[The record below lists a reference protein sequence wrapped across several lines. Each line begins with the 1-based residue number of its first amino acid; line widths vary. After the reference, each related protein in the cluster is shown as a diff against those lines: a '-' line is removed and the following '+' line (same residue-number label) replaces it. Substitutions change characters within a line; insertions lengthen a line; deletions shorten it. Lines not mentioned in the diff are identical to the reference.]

1 MVKNSA
7 RSRAAN
13 KPSATRSL
21 FEQELVTTDQSPTY
35 LVDGSGYIFRA
46 YYAVGALTAPDG
58 LPTNALFGFT
68 RMLLK
73 LIQEAASSRIAVTFD
88 LGRETFRLALYPE
101 YKANRGECPEDLVPQ
116 LPYFKHIVEALGLPV
131 LSLPGYE
138 ADDVIGTVAKRL
150 ADHGERVVVV
160 SGDKD
165 LLQLVGPQVTVWD
178 TMHDRR
184 FSIAEVKERFGV
196 GPDKVVEVLA
206 LMGDSSDNIP
216 GLSGAGPKTATQ
228 LIERFGSVEGVLR
241 SIDAI
246 EADSSIRNRAKLAKT
261 LREQEQIVRLSRTL
275 VQIAL
280 DAPVELHT
288 GTDAV
293 HIESLSLEG
302 LKQALTRRPP
312 EAEILRELCTRLNF
326 TSLLAELS
334 ATDLQGVKAHEP
346 ERADHY
352 RTVYARDFEAWVQDF
367 KNQKRFAFDTET
379 TSLDVRQAKLVGV
392 SVCWSSDEAFY
403 IPLGHH
409 QSPEPQ
415 VSLEHFISATRAT
428 WEDAKTEKV
437 GQNLKYDAQVFSQV
451 GLHVDGIAFDTMV
464 AAYLLNPD
472 KGSFNLTAL
481 AEEFLGKARLTGGR
495 VIEFEEV
502 LGEGATFADVAVEPA
517 TRYACQDAH
526 YAWMLSEVLGERIER
541 EGLLPVFR
549 DLEMPLV
556 SVIARMELHGIRLD
570 TQFLGLMSTEF
581 GSLIE
586 QLRGQIF
593 EMAGG
598 EFNVNSPKQLSE
610 VLFEK
615 LGIPS
620 KGLKR
625 TKTGIS
631 TDSSVLEKL
640 SLIHPLPEVL
650 LKYRMLHKLKST
662 YIDVLPAQVSPV
674 TGRLH
679 TRFNQTGTG
688 TGRLSSSDPNLQNI
702 PIQTPE
708 GARIREAF
716 IAAPGWTLISADYSQ
731 IELRLLA
738 HLSNDETLIQAFRDE
753 VDIHAQT
760 ARELLQLDGEVSPEQ
775 RRLGKTMNFGIIYG
789 MSGFR
794 LARELGISVA
804 EADQYI
810 TDYFRRFPGVRNYF
824 DELEQQA
831 SAEGFVRTI
840 MGRKRVISAIDQEG
854 RDKGFAARVAIN
866 APIQGS
872 AADVIKKAMVDIDR
886 LLLASAMEM
895 RLLLQ
900 IHDELV
906 LECKQDIL
914 EEGSRLVRA
923 HMERVMPLRVPLKVE
938 LGSGANWHL
947 AH

>member
-1 MVKNSA
+1 
-7 RSRAAN
+7 
-13 KPSATRSL
+13 
-21 FEQELVTTDQSPTY
+21 
-35 LVDGSGYIFRA
+35 
-46 YYAVGALTAPDG
+46 
-58 LPTNALFGFT
+58 
-68 RMLLK
+68 MLLK

-101 YKANRGECPEDLVPQ
+101 YKANRRECPEDLVPQ
-116 LPYFKHIVEALGLPV
+116 MPYFKHIVEALGLPV

-150 ADHGERVVVV
+150 ADHGEPVVVV

-165 LLQLVGPQVTVWD
+165 LLQLVGPHVTVWD

-184 FSIAEVKERFGV
+184 FSAAEVKERFGV
-196 GPDKVVEVLA
+196 SPDKVVEVLA

-216 GLSGAGPKTATQ
+216 GLAGAGPKTATQ
-228 LIERFGSVEGVLR
+228 LIERYGSVEGVLR

-246 EADSSIRNRAKLAKT
+246 EADASIRNRAKLAKT
-261 LREQEQIVRLSRTL
+261 LREQQEVVRLSRTL
-275 VQIAL
+275 VQIAR
-280 DAPVELHT
+280 DAPLELHT

-312 EAEILRELCTRLNF
+312 EVEILRELCARLNF
-326 TSLLAELS
+326 TSLLEEIS
-334 ATDLQGVKAHEP
+334 ATALDRAEVRSAEAPGAEQVDL
-346 ERADHY
+346 Y
-352 RTVYARDFEAWVQDF
+352 RTIYAREFEEWVRNL
-367 KNQKRFAFDTET
+367 KGQKCIAFDTET
-379 TSLDVRQAKLVGV
+379 TSLDVRQASLVGV

-403 IPLGHH
+403 IPLGHLH
-409 QSPEPQ
+409 SPEPQ
-415 VSLEHFISATRAT
+415 VSLDQFISATRVV
-428 WEDAKTEKV
+428 WEDERIGKI
-437 GQNLKYDAQVFSQV
+437 GQNLKYDVQVLSQV
-451 GLHVDGIAFDTMV
+451 GLYVKGLAFDTMV

-481 AEEFLGKARLTGGR
+481 AEEFLGTARLTDGR

-502 LGEGATFADVAVEPA
+502 LGEGTTFADVEVEPA

-526 YAWMLSEVLGERIER
+526 YAWMLSEVLGRLLEQ
-541 EGLLPVFR
+541 EGLMPVFR
-549 DLEMPLV
+549 ELEMPLV

-570 TQFLGLMSTEF
+570 TAFLGRMSAEF
-581 GSLIE
+581 SDLIE
-586 QLRGQIF
+586 RLRRQIF

-631 TDSSVLEKL
+631 TDSSVLERL
-640 SLIHPLPEVL
+640 SLLHPLPAVL

-662 YIDVLPAQVSPV
+662 YIDALPVQVSPI

-702 PIQTPE
+702 PIQTAE
-708 GARIREAF
+708 GARVREAF
-716 IAAPGWTLISADYSQ
+716 IAEPGWTLISADYSQ

-760 ARELLQLDGEVSPEQ
+760 ARELLQIEGEVSPEQ

-794 LARELGISVA
+794 LARELGISVG

-810 TDYFRRFPGVRNYF
+810 ADYFRRFPGVRNYF
-824 DELEQQA
+824 DELERQA
-831 SAEGFVRTI
+831 AGEGFVRTI
-840 MGRKRVISAIDQEG
+840 MGRKRVISSIDQEG
-854 RDKGFAARVAIN
+854 RDRGFAARVAVN

-886 LLLASAMEM
+886 MLLSNSMDM

-906 LECKQDIL
+906 LECKQAIL
-914 EEGSRLVRA
+914 EEGSRLVRTR
-923 HMERVMPLRVPLKVE
+923 MEQVMPLRVPLKVE
-938 LGSGANWHL
+938 LGSGINWHL